1 MAKVEGTK
9 VITGVVRLSYPHLH
23 TPKAIAERQEAK
35 YSCCLLISK
44 SDTETLEAIHTAM
57 EKVKSDYALANGGKK
72 LPVKHN
78 ILRDGDAELAEGTR
92 QGEEYAG
99 HYFIN
104 ASSKK
109 PVKVI
114 DKAKNDLTAE
124 QVYGGCYV
132 KASINFFHF
141 DKAGNKGIACGL
153 NGILKTADGE
163 PFSASGFNI
172 NDFSDDFNED
182 DDDF

>member
-9 VITGVVRLSYPHLH
+9 VVTGVVRLSYPNLH
-23 TPKAIAERQEAK
+23 TPKAIAEGQEAK
-35 YSCCLLISK
+35 YSCCLLIPK
-44 SDTETLEAIHTAM
+44 SDSETIDAIRKAM
-57 EKVKSDYALANGGKK
+57 DKVKSDYALANGGKK
-72 LPVKHN
+72 LPIKHD
-78 ILRDGDAELAEGTR
+78 ILRDGDAELAEGNK
-92 QGEEYAG
+92 QGEEYAE

-114 DKAKNDLTAE
+114 DKAKRDLPE
-124 QVYGGCYV
+124 NEIYGGCYV
-132 KASINFFHF
+132 KASINFFAF
-141 DKAGNKGIACGL
+141 DKAGNKGVACGL

-163 PFSASGFNI
+163 PFGGSGFDI
-172 NDFSDDFNED
+172 NDFSEDFNSD